1 MKTGSVPTVLSI
13 SWGKGDPQ
21 KDVVSMVFLDA
32 TGQKRE
38 DTKIDNLYDQDNL
51 DEFIDLL
58 RRRDPG
64 VIVIGGFSMATLKLI
79 QRVKEILQGKHT
91 EESWTQTFDIPVIYI
106 NDDVARIYQHSQRA
120 ASEYGS
126 LSSVTKYCVGLAR
139 YVQSPLNEFVALG
152 SDITAI
158 TFEEDDQHLVSSTFE
173 SFPGFINTRLQV
185 PVEKLLIVF
194 ERALVDVTN
203 KVGVD
208 INRAVTDNYYQ
219 HLLPFVCGL
228 GPRKAQALIKKI
240 SALVCFS
247 PCLFQHSL
255 TRVGGWDSCQSRSI
269 HQRGFTHYPNF
280 PQCFCFLAN
289 CSRRQ

>member
-1 MKTGSVPTVLSI
+1 
-13 SWGKGDPQ
+13 
-21 KDVVSMVFLDA
+21 MVYLDA

-91 EESWTQTFDIPVIYI
+91 EQNWAQTFNIPVIYI

-120 ASEYGS
+120 ASEYGG

-158 TFEEDDQHLVSSTFE
+158 TFEEDDQHLV
-173 SFPGFINTRLQV
+173 

-194 ERALVDVTN
+194 ERVLVDITN

-208 INRAVTDNYYQ
+208 INRTVTDSYYQ

-240 SALVCFS
+240 SALVCS
-247 PCLFQHSL
+247 SICLFQHLL
-255 TRVGGWDSCQSRSI
+255 TCVGGGDSCQSRSI
-269 HQRGFTHYPNF
+269 HQRRFTHYQNF
-280 PQCFCFLAN
+280 PQCFCVLAN
-289 CSRRQ
+289 RSRRQ